1 MPRTRLYRNGELQRE
16 GFDVSEVSDL
26 ITDHA
31 NTVWVDFD
39 SPTADD
45 LATIVEELSLH
56 PLAVE
61 DAIAAHQRAKLD
73 RYESH
78 LFLSAY
84 AISLPEDPTDLRPQT
99 EDDRH
104 EAGRRGSQ
112 SSGSAIGSSGHRYGR
127 ATGTADDDADTGAIR
142 SRGPGRLI
150 KHEINAFITRNALV
164 TVRKNGD
171 FDMTKVL
178 ERWDARPELTASG
191 VGALVWGLLD
201 AIVDSHFDTVQELDE
216 RVDALEEA
224 VFEDRPDVIEIQRDA
239 YTMHKHLVTLRRF
252 ALPMREVTTEFMRV
266 TLRIGHDAELQPY
279 LQDVYDHTLRVSD
292 WTDSLRDLVSTI
304 IDTNLTAQGN
314 RMNLVMKK
322 VTSWAA
328 IIAVPTLV
336 TGFYGMNVRYPLI
349 NTEAGFWVSIAL
361 MVAASGILY
370 WQFKRNDWL

>member
-1 MPRTRLYRNGELQRE
+1 MPRTRLYRDGKLQRE
-16 GFDVSEVSDL
+16 DFDMSEVSDL
-26 ITDHA
+26 IVDEK
-31 NTVWVDFD
+31 NTVWVDFA
-39 SPTADD
+39 SPTIDD
-45 LATIVEELSLH
+45 LRSIVDELSLH

-61 DAIAAHQRAKLD
+61 DAIAEHQRAKLD

-84 AISLPEDPTDLRPQT
+84 AISLPD
-99 EDDRH
+99 
-104 EAGRRGSQ
+104 AG
-112 SSGSAIGSSGHRYGR
+112 
-127 ATGTADDDADTGAIR
+127 DDDGTKAPT
-142 SRGPGRLI
+142 SPSGPGRLV
-150 KHEINAFITRNALV
+150 KHEVDAFITKNALV
-164 TVRKNGD
+164 TVRKHDD

-178 ERWDARPELTASG
+178 ERWDAHPSITKAG
-191 VGALVWGLLD
+191 VGALVWGLMD
-201 AIVDSHFDTVQELDE
+201 TVVDTHFDTVQELDE

-224 VFEDRPDVIEIQRDA
+224 VFEDRPNTIEIQRDA
-239 YTMHKHLVTLRRF
+239 YTAHKHLVTLRRL
-252 ALPMREVTTEFMRV
+252 ALPMREITTEFMRV
-266 TLRIGHDAELQPY
+266 EGEFVDDKVLQPY
-279 LQDVYDHTLRVSD
+279 FQDVYDHTLRVAD

-336 TGFYGMNVRYPLI
+336 TGFYGMNVKYPLI
-349 NTEAGFWVSIAL
+349 NTVAGYWVSLGL

>member
-16 GFDVSEVSDL
+16 GFDVSEVSEL

-45 LATIVEELSLH
+45 LAAIVEELSLH

-84 AISLPEDPTDLRPQT
+84 AISLP
-99 EDDRH
+99 
-104 EAGRRGSQ
+104 GGSHD
-112 SSGSAIGSSGHRYGR
+112 G
-127 ATGTADDDADTGAIR
+127 DADTGAIR
-142 SRGPGRLI
+142 SRGPGRLV